1 MLRGESDVHAG
12 QIVGLTGVASAPANL
27 AIQPSA
33 LSKEPYRVT
42 VRLVDADP
50 AQQCK
55 VGRTG
60 RVTFGQ

>member
-1 MLRGESDVHAG
+1 MHAG

-42 VRLVDADP
+42 VRLVDNDP
-50 AQQCK
+50 AEGCK

>member
-1 MLRGESDVHAG
+1 VLRGESEAHQG

-27 AIQPSA
+27 VIQPSA

-42 VRLVDADP
+42 VRLADNDP
-50 AQQCK
+50 TQGCR

-60 RVTFGQ
+60 RVTFAR